1 MNCATKFAFANEEE
15 CFAKLESSCG
25 VLTKPAAND
34 VIFTVGPVDIGQEQE
49 FLPDEQIRPSA
60 SQFSRLKARKMPGEY
75 SFNSYCKPSGVH
87 GTIPEHAVLF
97 QAAMGKETAPGAGND
112 VDYELQNQLDS
123 FTLWVKKGH
132 TVFACRGTTVNVGEF
147 GVTGEEVS
155 GISWSGN
162 YMEQLRAGTHQYIG
176 TILITATTINLGQ
189 VGIKKYQKGMFVIV
203 GDSNNGDAGY
213 ELTDVNYTTGIA
225 TISPALE
232 QEEVDPLI
240 TPWWPSAGIESGEPE
255 HGKMGIVTINGNQAI
270 IISARVTLTNNVKYY
285 INEKNG
291 LWTAER
297 FGRPGKRTVE
307 GEIELHYV
315 RDAAQYFYY
324 AEEGISSALV
334 IPVGNV
340 SGGIMELRIPY
351 AEYGTPKITGDEEYY
366 QNLPFVGVA
375 SAAAGNDEF
384 SIKFK

>member
-1 MNCATKFAFANEEE
+1 MNCATQFAYANEEE
-15 CFAKLESSCG
+15 CFAILEGSCG
-25 VLTKPAAND
+25 VLTKPSAND

-49 FLPDEQIRPSA
+49 KLDDEQIRPSA
-60 SQFSRLKARKMPGEY
+60 SQYSRIKARKMPGEW
-75 SFNSYCKPSGVH
+75 SANGYCKPSGTYGVV
-87 GTIPEHAVLF
+87 PEHNVLF
-97 QAAMGKETAPGAGND
+97 QCAMGKETAPGAGSD
-112 VDYELQNQLDS
+112 VDYTLMNQLDS

-132 TVFACRGTTVNVGEF
+132 TVFAARGATVNVAEF

-162 YMEQLRAGTHQYIG
+162 YMEQLRAGTHQYSG
-176 TILITATTINLGQ
+176 TINSAATTINLGQ
-189 VGIKKYQKGMFVIV
+189 VGIKKYQKGMFIIV
-203 GDSNNGDAGY
+203 GDSNNAGNGY
-213 ELTDVNYTTGIA
+213 ELTDVNYTTGII
-225 TISPALE
+225 TISPQLE
-232 QEEVDPLI
+232 QQEVDPLI
-240 TPWWPSAGIESGEPE
+240 TPWWPSAGIEAGEPE
-255 HGKMGIVTINGNQAI
+255 HGKMGVVTINGNEAI

-307 GEIELHYV
+307 GEIELNYV

-324 AEEGISSALV
+324 AEEGLQSALV

-340 SGGIMELRIPY
+340 SGSIMELRIPF
-351 AEYGTPKITGDEEYY
+351 AEYGTPKITGDEEFL